1 MLTETDLLKKRSNN
15 KWGIGNK
22 VLCVQ
27 PLDINHAGNS
37 MSDDSFRKTHMSLLK
52 NEGYPKTAMFIYGT
66 YMMII
71 CMELWI
77 WGYFSIFPHFQSP
90 DWSFLRSFF
99 RFFCSKTCHS
109 GSSVAERWNFRG
121 KFRGIVG
128 RNHIPIG
135 DRPLSRPCKP

>member
-22 VLCVQ
+22 VLCRATIGHQ
-27 PLDINHAGNS
+27 PCWKLHVRRFIQ
-37 MSDDSFRKTHMSLLK
+37 KTHMSLLK

-77 WGYFSIFPHFQSP
+77 WGYFSIFPPFSEPRLVLLAQ
-90 DWSFLRSFF
+90 FLPFLLLENL
-99 RFFCSKTCHS
+99 HS

-121 KFRGIVG
+121 EIQGDRG